1 MMSGDNVRLRLH
13 LNAPTKPGKQL
24 HDVGHQI
31 PLQCD
36 WQRLLTDVTT
46 FGPVDVQVANP
57 FARLFCTT
65 ALRHAIVERTA
76 ALLNGPD
83 IRLVAALRNLSG
95 ATIENGRAKQAADHV
110 LRCMDWSDNEALTVR
125 LTDKSAWSSFHAVLA
140 RQWAKRG
147 APSSIV
153 GAPNRN
159 VIDALDEL
167 QRQQHQSYLSMPD
180 FADNWYI
187 KRDGADAMPLC
198 RVGQRVDPTLIT
210 PFLEVIAEQACRVCV
225 SVGNLGV
232 FQRYTGEF
240 YDSRIEGRRTKLRG
254 SSATFELDQ
263 DGIAV
268 ASVIRLDVRQQ
279 RRHAIRLFD
288 EHWRTIATFAAA
300 PDEDHKDPWIWRTL
314 INALVN

>member
-1 MMSGDNVRLRLH
+1 MTPNDNVRLRLH
-13 LNAPTKPGKQL
+13 LNAPTKPGKQF

-36 WQRLLTDVTT
+36 WQHLLSDVTT
-46 FGPVDVQVANP
+46 FGLVDVQVANP

-65 ALRHAIVERTA
+65 ELHHAVVERTGA
-76 ALLNGPD
+76 VVNGPD
-83 IRLVAALRNLSG
+83 TRLVVALRNLSG
-95 ATIENGRAKQAADHV
+95 ATIENGQAKKAADHV
-110 LRCMDWSDNEALTVR
+110 LRCMDWSDSEALRIR
-125 LTDKSAWSSFHAVLA
+125 LTEKSAWSSFHAVLA

-147 APSSIV
+147 APSLIV

-167 QRQQHQSYLSMPD
+167 QRQHASYLSMPN

-198 RVGQRVDPTLIT
+198 RVGQRVDPTLIV
-210 PFLEVIAEQACRVCV
+210 PFLEVIAEQTCRICL

-240 YDSRIEGRRTKLRG
+240 YDSRIDGRKIKLRG
-254 SSATFELDQ
+254 SSAALELDQ
-263 DGIAV
+263 DGIAA
-268 ASVIRLDVRQQ
+268 ASVVRLHERKQK
-279 RRHAIRLFD
+279 RYAIRLFD
-288 EHWRTIATFAAA
+288 ERWRTIATFAAA
-300 PDEDHKDPWIWRTL
+300 PDEDHKDPWLWRTL